1 MTSESSDPAI
11 DPVTGAVENTVAG
24 SGTSAATPPPIK
36 DELAALVE
44 DGKTYAE
51 AEIAFQK
58 TRLSFAADRGKSV
71 IILGLLALGFVHLML
86 IALVVGSVIALAP
99 MVGGWAAMGIVVGVL
114 LLATLIFGL
123 IIRSKVKQVSEA
135 FAKKQP

>member
-1 MTSESSDPAI
+1 M
-11 DPVTGAVENTVAG
+11 
-24 SGTSAATPPPIK
+24 
-36 DELAALVE
+36 
-44 DGKTYAE
+44 
-51 AEIAFQK
+51 
-58 TRLSFAADRGKSV
+58 

-99 MVGGWAAMGIVVGVL
+99 MGGGWAAMGIVVGVL

>member
-1 MTSESSDPAI
+1 MAADGSDAGF
-11 DPVTGAVENTVAG
+11 DPV
-24 SGTSAATPPPIK
+24 SGTHSGAGESDAPVTPIK
-36 DELAALVE
+36 EELAALVE

-51 AEIAFQK
+51 AELAFQK

-71 IILGLLALGFVHLML
+71 LILGVLALGFVHLML

-99 MVGGWAAMGIVVGVL
+99 MFGGWAAMGIVVGVL
-114 LLATLIFGL
+114 LLATIIFGL

-135 FAKKQP
+135 FAKKKP